1 MIALDTNLLV
11 RYVVED
17 DARQSALAAALIHRA
32 IANDEYL
39 FVSDVVVCELVWVLS
54 VAYQFGR
61 AAIAALLRDV
71 LRARH
76 LQFAATDQLVRA
88 LDAYEAGRGDFAD
101 YLVREHAQRAEC
113 ESVATFDKVLL
124 KERGFVPVR

>member
-1 MIALDTNLLV
+1 M
-11 RYVVED
+11 RSVVED

-32 IANDEYL
+32 IENDESL

-61 AAIAALLRDV
+61 PAIATLLRD
-71 LRARH
+71 LFRARH

-88 LDAYEAGRGDFAD
+88 LHAYQAGKGDFAD
-101 YLVREHAQRAEC
+101 YLVREQGRHADC
-113 ESVATFDKVLL
+113 ESMATFDKVLL